1 MKALWMAMGL
11 GLGLAASPLLAGT
24 VSLTDGSSLSGSLK
38 EQANGDVVVTTGAG
52 EITVAKDKIQSII
65 KDAPA
70 TAAPA
75 SAGVDNSYI
84 ENVERRRAKYGNQ
97 DGLPHTENLQQD
109 QWMAT
114 LGQLNYTGDA
124 FLVKDPST
132 GSTLVSASDLA
143 GISYGLAYAHSYT
156 DWIALEFWGDFSS
169 ASKDYSIGGVS
180 TNIHL
185 QHADIAVGPKVQKA
199 FALGGPEQKLSLIP
213 SIGLTPLWSSASGS
227 VGGNSFSSSSL
238 GASLN
243 AGLDFQ
249 FGGAVIGLKARY
261 LVCNDVS
268 GNLKSSNTSAWLPQ
282 LGLGFSF

>member
-11 GLGLAASPLLAGT
+11 GLSLAAGPLLAGT
-24 VSLTDGSSLSGSLK
+24 VVLTDGSSLTGDLK

-52 EITVAKDKIQSII
+52 EITVAKDKVRSIV
-65 KDAPA
+65 KDATA

-97 DGLPHTENLQQD
+97 DGLPHTTNVQQD
-109 QWMAT
+109 QWMVT

-124 FLVKDPST
+124 FLIKDS
-132 GSTLVSASDLA
+132 GGATLVSASDLA

-156 DWIALEFWGDFSS
+156 DWVALEFWGDYSS
-169 ASKDYSIGGVS
+169 ASKDYTVAGTS

-185 QHADIAVGPKVQKA
+185 QHADIAIGPKVQKA
-199 FALGGPEQKLSLIP
+199 IALGGPEQKLALIP
-213 SIGLTPLWSSASGS
+213 SIGVTPLWSSASGTT
-227 VGGNSFSSSSL
+227 GGSSFSSSSL

-249 FGGAVIGLKARY
+249 FGGAVIGVKARY
-261 LVCNDVS
+261 LVCSDVT
-268 GNLKSSNTSAWLPQ
+268 GNLKSSNTSAWMPQ